1 MITQNVKQIVT
12 DLLGVN
18 DEEVTLEAR
27 FIEDLA
33 ADSLDAVELA
43 MQLEAFFDVSVEDEE
58 LEKMSTIGDIVSII
72 KSYRPELDL

>member
-12 DLLGVN
+12 DLLGV
-18 DEEVTLEAR
+18 DEEEVTLQAR

-43 MQLEAFFDVSVEDEE
+43 MQLESFFDVSVEDEE
-58 LEKMSTIGDIVSII
+58 LEKMSTIGDIVGII
-72 KSYRPELDL
+72 KRYRPELEL

>member
-12 DLLGVN
+12 DLLGV
-18 DEEVTLEAR
+18 DEEEVTLEAR

-43 MQLEAFFDVSVEDEE
+43 MQLESFFDVSVEDEE
-58 LEKMSTIGDIVSII
+58 LEKMSTIGDIVGII
-72 KSYRPELDL
+72 KTYRPELDL